1 MEIVSLIVDFLLF
14 CLTLFVFAKK
24 PSAKKFLLLVVLIS
38 AVHIAQIVFY
48 AQSAGLSV
56 YDYFMDSYKNVLSQ
70 LGTSISSI
78 QKEQALASLQV
89 FSACWVSMYV
99 MQSAGLVCIALLLE
113 WTVKKV
119 GNKKSQWG
127 AFSKLDLSIWT
138 VIPLILG
145 ILMLVLSWIPQLPY
159 SDVVYSISLNVLII
173 STLPLY
179 AQGGAAFKG
188 ILNRANASLALQIIL
203 MFCGILTG
211 LAFLITPLLGLI
223 DYWANFRKLPRDA
236 SDAK

>member
-1 MEIVSLIVDFLLF
+1 
-14 CLTLFVFAKK
+14 
-24 PSAKKFLLLVVLIS
+24 
-38 AVHIAQIVFY
+38 
-48 AQSAGLSV
+48 
-56 YDYFMDSYKNVLSQ
+56 
-70 LGTSISSI
+70 
-78 QKEQALASLQV
+78 
-89 FSACWVSMYV
+89 
-99 MQSAGLVCIALLLE
+99 
-113 WTVKKV
+113 
-119 GNKKSQWG
+119 
-127 AFSKLDLSIWT
+127 
-138 VIPLILG
+138 
-145 ILMLVLSWIPQLPY
+145 MLVLSWIPQLPY